1 MKPILSIA
9 DLVKNPS
16 FGVNVIISESISK
29 IEEAVV
35 LDYSLDARKVT
46 LHIAR
51 EYPNRPGVEVKQHLY
66 LARTLNPA
74 NKAFFEKL
82 EEGAFHVHG
91 DLQSDDIKEEFTPL
105 YEAHLKETLGYGE
118 DAQIE
123 HVTYG
128 KEGGVAQIRFNS
140 LKSYTTY
147 DEAGEPTVTKKRK
160 QHNARWTLLDPSVD
174 YNNTVVIPRPLFE
187 TAPQFLRLVA
197 ETIDVDINRIF
208 LKNDPTDAGIESVL
222 VYFDPSDLVYAGS
235 IPVTIPPAGDA
246 IHVYNNTTGLEV
258 EGEGSGE
265 EGGETTDPVDPPAG
279 GTGEGNTQPPAPTP
293 VISDL
298 EYDPETHTLTGLVT
312 DAVTVTIKV
321 NDGAPINASV
331 VEGVLS
337 HMFNEAL
344 PEGAVIVVTAG
355 EVSESITLPVAASQ

>member
-16 FGVNVIISESISK
+16 FGVNVIISESINK

-35 LDYSLDARKVT
+35 LDYSVDARKVT

-51 EYPNRPGVEVKQHLY
+51 EYPNRPDTEVKQHLY
-66 LARTLNPA
+66 LARTQNPA
-74 NKAFFEKL
+74 NKAFFAKL
-82 EEGAFHVHG
+82 EEGAYHAHG
-91 DLQSDDIKEEFTPL
+91 DLQSDDIKEDFVPL

-118 DAQIE
+118 EAEIE

-128 KEGGVAQIRFNS
+128 KEGGIAQIRFTS

-208 LKNDPTDAGIESVL
+208 LKTDPTDAGVESVL

-235 IPVTIPPAGDA
+235 LPVTIPPAGDA
-246 IHVYNNTTGLEV
+246 IHVYSNTTGLEV
-258 EGEGSGE
+258 EGEGEAE
-265 EGGETTDPVDPPAG
+265 EETKTNLAEPSPASSGETTPPPV
-279 GTGEGNTQPPAPTP
+279 P

-298 EYDPETHTLTGLVT
+298 EYDSGTHTLTGLVT
-312 DAVTVTIKV
+312 DATSVAITV
-321 NDGAPINASV
+321 NGGAPVTAAV
-331 VEGVLS
+331 VDGVLS
-337 HMFNEAL
+337 HMFEQAV
-344 PEGAVIVVTAG
+344 PEGATIVVAAG
-355 EVSESITLPVAASQ
+355 EVSETLTVPVTVASGEAG

>member
-51 EYPNRPGVEVKQHLY
+51 EYPNRPDSEVKQHLY

-74 NKAFFEKL
+74 NKAFFAKL
-82 EEGAFHVHG
+82 EEGAYHVHG
-91 DLQSDDIKEEFTPL
+91 DLQSDDLKEDFVPL
-105 YEAHLKETLGYGE
+105 YEAHLKETLGYGDQAE
-118 DAQIE
+118 IE

-147 DEAGEPTVTKKRK
+147 DEAGEPTVTQKRK

-174 YNNTVVIPRPLFE
+174 YNNTVVVPRPLFE

-197 ETIDVDINRIF
+197 QTIDVDVNRIF
-208 LKNDPTDAGIESVL
+208 LKTDPTDAGIESVL

-258 EGEGSGE
+258 EGETEEGSGE
-265 EGGETTDPVDPPAG
+265 EGGTTDPVDPPAG
-279 GTGEGNTQPPAPTP
+279 GGETTPPPAPTP

-298 EYDPETHTLTGLVT
+298 EYDAETHTLTGLVT
-312 DAVTVTIKV
+312 DAVSVNITV
-321 NDGAPINASV
+321 NGGAPVTASV

-337 HMFNEAL
+337 HMFEQAL
-344 PEGAVIVVTAG
+344 PEGAVIVVAAG
-355 EVSESITLPVAASQ
+355 EVTESITLPVSASQ